1 MRNAPYGGYFVTEK
15 IRFYEADN
23 KKNKTVI
30 VVLTAHTLEEHQR
43 KFKVTGMDD
52 YLVNLLVLE
61 ELEAVLHAHPKLSSR
76 YRDSDAWDE
85 A

>member
-1 MRNAPYGGYFVTEK
+1 MRNAPYEGYFVTEK

-23 KKNKTVI
+23 KENKTMI
-30 VVLTAHTLEEHQR
+30 VVLTAHTLEEHQQ
-43 KFKVTGMDD
+43 KSKAAGMDD
-52 YLVNLLVLE
+52 YLAKPLVLE

-76 YRDSDAWDE
+76 CRDSGAGDE